1 METYM
6 ESCRP
11 PLMASFFKKKSN
23 SQPVQLQIS
32 TSSSAYGNTEPV
44 ETNFPNR
51 FNEIRDQEYFLKEK
65 DLASLKRF

>member
-6 ESCRP
+6 EPCRP
-11 PLMASFFKKKSN
+11 PLMAWFFKKKSN
-23 SQPVQLQIS
+23 SQPLQLQIS

-51 FNEIRDQEYFLKEK
+51 FNEIRYQEYSLKEK
-65 DLASLKRF
+65 DHASLKRF